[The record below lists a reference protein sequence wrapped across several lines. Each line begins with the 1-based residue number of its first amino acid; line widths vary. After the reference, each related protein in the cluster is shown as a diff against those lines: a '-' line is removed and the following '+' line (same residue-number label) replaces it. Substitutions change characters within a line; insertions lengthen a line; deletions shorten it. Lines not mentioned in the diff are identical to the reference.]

1 MAVWCYFWSSMD
13 ELTLVA
19 VEHDE
24 PTDSEELEVFA
35 SSNSNFRW
43 NEMYEDEDCGRG

>member
-1 MAVWCYFWSSMD
+1 MD

-24 PTDSEELEVFA
+24 PTDPEELQVSA
-35 SSNSNFRW
+35 SSDSNFRW
-43 NEMYEDEDCGRG
+43 NEIR